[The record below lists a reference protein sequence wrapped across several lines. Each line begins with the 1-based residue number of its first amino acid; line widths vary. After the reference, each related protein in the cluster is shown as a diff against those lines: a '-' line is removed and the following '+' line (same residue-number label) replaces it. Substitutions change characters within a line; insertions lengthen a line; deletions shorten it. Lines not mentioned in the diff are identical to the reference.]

1 VGCVYL
7 LLLYVDLILLN
18 DDLFSFCVD
27 LILLYIDLILTSPYP
42 FRPIYWKDIHAKEDE
57 AGLLK
62 KDLFMEAVEAMEN
75 SGTFPTTA
83 GTFPMAA
90 GTFPGIRDLLGH
102 YLGLEMAK
110 GFKDTG
116 KIQIDQKEF
125 DLARITESETQG
137 FF

>member
-1 VGCVYL
+1 
-7 LLLYVDLILLN
+7 LYVDLILLN

-75 SGTFPTTA
+75 SGTYWGITWVWKWQKVLKIPVKFKSIKRSSIS
-83 GTFPMAA
+83 
-90 GTFPGIRDLLGH
+90 PG
-102 YLGLEMAK
+102 
-110 GFKDTG
+110 
-116 KIQIDQKEF
+116 
-125 DLARITESETQG
+125 
-137 FF
+137 